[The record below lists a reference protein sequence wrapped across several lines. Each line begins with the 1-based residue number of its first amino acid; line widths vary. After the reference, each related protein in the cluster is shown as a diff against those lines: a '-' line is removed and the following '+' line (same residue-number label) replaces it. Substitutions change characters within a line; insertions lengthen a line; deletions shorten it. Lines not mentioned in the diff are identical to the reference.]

1 MTPGKLEK
9 RIRFE
14 FSDEPTFLEGSCASQ
29 KPTPKKSKRQ
39 VARRLN
45 ITKSEIDLVDV
56 PGSYLGFYLSSRV
69 ILKFKLCTLSSIKSK
84 KRPKD
89 GVATFYLKLR
99 ERDCNGKIMDG
110 SSEVCL
116 VSSILE
122 VEFLAMDRAVEF
134 AASKNLSNVFFE
146 FDSKGLI
153 DCLTPSLASADW
165 KCLYFLR
172 TSSLRGI
179 LLETACFRRFLEKLT

>member
-99 ERDCNGKIMDG
+99 ESKKGLRASWIW
-110 SSEVCL
+110 
-116 VSSILE
+116 SSILDGRKILE
-122 VEFLAMDRAVEF
+122 NRSFSSIRNGRMTKVWIDAWVRSLPRTRISSPCPFEDWKDMAVE
-134 AASKNLSNVFFE
+134 E
-146 FDSKGLI
+146 LI
-153 DCLTPSLASADW
+153 VNNQW
-165 KCLYFLR
+165 
-172 TSSLRGI
+172 SLR
-179 LLETACFRRFLEKLT
+179 LY